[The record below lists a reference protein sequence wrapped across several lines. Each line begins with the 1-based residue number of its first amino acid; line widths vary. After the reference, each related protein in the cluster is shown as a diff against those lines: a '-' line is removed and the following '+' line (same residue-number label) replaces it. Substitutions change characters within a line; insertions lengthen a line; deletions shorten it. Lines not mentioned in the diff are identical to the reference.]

1 METLTLIISI
11 IIFSVIFFLIG
22 AAGMSKWIRS
32 KNGDRSFIEKPP
44 TRNSIYADHVINTA
58 ARIYCNFS
66 KSKIIRLGETHPRPN
81 NDRYGE
87 ALNEAFNLVNSA
99 YAVFDKLDQDEKNNV
114 VN

>member
-1 METLTLIISI
+1 MELLTTIISI

-32 KNGDRSFIEKPP
+32 KTVDQASIEKPP

-58 ARIYCNFS
+58 ARIYCNYNE
-66 KSKIIRLGETHPRPN
+66 SKIIRLGEKHPRE
-81 NDRYGE
+81 DSGRYGE
-87 ALNEAFNLVNSA
+87 ALNEAFNLVNRA
-99 YAVFDKLDQDEKNNV
+99 YAVFDKLDQDGKQS